1 MKTLGIK
8 RRYAGC
14 YEVINHDWPAD
25 NGRLE
30 IYKAGVYGSDQE
42 SWRSSYCDSL
52 FSTLSEAKAETFAA
66 LENDGLGVMA

>member
-8 RRYAGC
+8 RVYAGC

-30 IYKAGVYGSDQE
+30 IYKSCLGG
-42 SWRSSYCDSL
+42 WRSSYCDSL
-52 FSTLSEAKAETFAA
+52 FSTLSEAKAATFVA
-66 LENDGLGVMA
+66 LENDGLGVKRKKQ